1 MPVVSQHWQK
11 VSNASA
17 NPNHQT
23 DEGMTPLM
31 VACLNRHPRIVK
43 LLLKNGADPNLQDS
57 NNSTALTF
65 ANRGGC
71 LESSML
77 LLTFGTDFNYFF
89 RNDSSDLNSLL
100 SQTPGLDT
108 IDEGIY

>member
-31 VACLNRHPRIVK
+31 VACLNHHPRIVK

-77 LLTFGTDFNYFF
+77 LLTFGTDFNYMFSK
-89 RNDSSDLNSLL
+89 R
-100 SQTPGLDT
+100 
-108 IDEGIY
+108 